1 MIINGPPL
9 IQLVHFLSICR
20 HLGYL
25 YPMSANLTPEE
36 RARILIDE
44 QLTQAGWVV
53 QDRKEID
60 LVNHVGVAVRETIL
74 KNVAGRADYLLYL
87 NRKIVGVIEAK
98 PSGVTLTEVQ
108 WQSHRYSKGLDS
120 EQSKVAVLHREEL
133 PFIYEASGTETHY
146 TNLYDPDPRARH
158 IFNFQKPDT
167 LARIIRDSENQEQA
181 TWRGR
186 VNNLPDTEGY
196 DLRPASRRAVIAIE
210 KSLRENQHSRSLVQ
224 MATGAGKT
232 RMAVTESYRLLKHG
246 GFNRV
251 LFLVDRNNLGDQT
264 LREFRDFT
272 TPDDGRKFTDLYNVD
287 KLTGSGMVGS
297 SAVVISTIQRVFSV
311 LKGQTVPDSDD
322 PNLDG
327 YIPDAPVEVQYSA
340 ELPPE
345 AFDLV
350 IVDECHRSIYGLW
363 RGVIEYFDAHVVG
376 LTATPTKQTLGF
388 FQQNLVS
395 EYTFPQSVADKV
407 NVDFEVYRIKTKI
420 SEEGGLIEA
429 KTVVPVMD
437 KRSREQRLL
446 QLDEDL
452 AYEASQL
459 DRYVV
464 SKSQIRT
471 ILETY
476 RDRLFT
482 EIFPGRRVVPKTLI
496 FAKDDNHA
504 EEIVT
509 QVMQVFGK
517 GNDFAAKIT
526 YNSKDPKKLLQDFR
540 NSPTLRIAVTVDMI
554 ATGTD
559 VRAIECVFFMRDVR
573 SGTYFE
579 QMKGR
584 GARSMDDA
592 SFTSLTPDATHK
604 ERFVI
609 VDAVGVT
616 EHDFVDAAPLERSK
630 SASLKELL
638 EKAATFM
645 ITADETASLAS
656 RLARLSRE
664 LTPDEN
670 EELTALAGT
679 PIQNITQQLVK
690 IADPDTLAGII
701 ENAPLDKDGKRDTKK
716 AIADFIEEII
726 TPIASNPQLRQRILE
741 IRASHDLIFD
751 EGNKDELLDARGVVD
766 TKKAKSLVES
776 WIKYI
781 EDNKNEITAIQMLYS
796 KPKSVTITYKEIK
809 ELAERIRRPNP
820 TWTVDVIWNAYLAL
834 EPTKV
839 RKSSVHTTTDLVSL
853 VRFTLG
859 QMNELIPY
867 AQLVEERYAG
877 WLLQQEN
884 MGVKFTD
891 NQKWWLD
898 RIKDA
903 ISQSA
908 HFDVK
913 DLELSPFTERGG
925 SSGVEEAL
933 GNSVTQIIES
943 MNMELAS

>member
-1 MIINGPPL
+1 
-9 IQLVHFLSICR
+9 
-20 HLGYL
+20 
-25 YPMSANLTPEE
+25 MSYNLTPEE
-36 RARILIDE
+36 RARVLIDE
-44 QLTQAGWVV
+44 QLTRAGWVV
-53 QDRKEID
+53 QGRSQIN
-60 LVNHVGVAVRETIL
+60 LVSHIGVAVREVIL
-74 KNVAGRADYLLYL
+74 ANVAGRADYLLYVD
-87 NRKIVGVIEAK
+87 RKIVGVIEAK

-108 WQSHRYSKGLDS
+108 WQSHKYAKGLTA
-120 EQSKVAVLHREEL
+120 EQKSIAVLQRDEI
-133 PFIYEASGTETHY
+133 PFIYEASGTETHF
-146 TNLYDPDPRARH
+146 TNLYEPEPRARKL
-158 IFNFQKPDT
+158 FNFQKPET
-167 LARIIRDSENQEQA
+167 LARIVRESENHKQA

-186 VNNLPDTEGY
+186 VHTIPDTEGY

-210 KSLRENQHSRSLVQ
+210 ESLKANQHSRSLVQ

-246 GFNRV
+246 GFTRV

-311 LKGQTVPDSDD
+311 LKGRPVTEEDD
-322 PNLDG
+322 PDIDG
-327 YIPDAPVEVQYSA
+327 FVPDAPVEVQYNS

-363 RGVIEYFDAHVVG
+363 RGVIEYFDAHIIG

-407 NVDFEVYRIKTKI
+407 NVDFEVYRIRTKI
-420 SEEGGLIEA
+420 SEKGATIEA
-429 KTVVPVMD
+429 GTVVPVLD
-437 KRSREQRLL
+437 KRTREQRLL
-446 QLDEDL
+446 ELDDDVPYTADE
-452 AYEASQL
+452 L
-459 DRYVV
+459 DRSVV

-471 ILETY
+471 VLETY

-559 VRAIECVFFMRDVR
+559 VKPIECVFFMRDVR

-616 EHDFVDAAPLERSK
+616 EHDFVDAVPLERTK
-630 SASLKELL
+630 GTTLKQLL
-638 EKAATFM
+638 EKVATFT
-645 ITADETASLAS
+645 ITVDEIASLAS

-664 LTPDEN
+664 ITPAEN
-670 EELTALAGT
+670 AELSELAGT
-679 PIQNITQQLVK
+679 PLQDITQHLVK
-690 IADPDTLAGII
+690 IADPDTLASII
-701 ENAPLDKDGKRDTKK
+701 ENAPLDKDGKKDTKR
-716 AIADFIEEII
+716 AMSDFIEQLI
-726 TPIASNPQLRQRILE
+726 TPIASNPQLRQRLIE

-766 TKKAKSLVES
+766 TSKAKSLVES

-796 KPKSVTITYKEIK
+796 KPKNVSITYKEIK
-809 ELAERIRRPNP
+809 ELAERIRRPHP
-820 TWTVDVIWNAYLAL
+820 TWTVDVLWNAYLAL

-839 RKSSVHTTTDLVSL
+839 RKSAVHTTTDLVSL

-877 WLLQQEN
+877 WLLQQGN

-933 GNSVTQIIES
+933 GNSVSQIIES
-943 MNMELAS
+943 MNLELAS

>member
-1 MIINGPPL
+1 MFASLNPEEQARVL
-9 IQLVHFLSICR
+9 IDAQLV
-20 HLGYL
+20 
-25 YPMSANLTPEE
+25 A
-36 RARILIDE
+36 
-44 QLTQAGWVV
+44 AGWVV
-53 QDRKEID
+53 QDREAID
-60 LVNHVGVAVRETIL
+60 LVNHVGVAVREVIME
-74 KNVAGRADYLLYL
+74 KWAGRADYVLYL
-87 NRKIVGVIEAK
+87 NRKMVGVIEAK
-98 PSGVTLTEVQ
+98 PQGTTLMAVQ
-108 WQSHRYSKGLDS
+108 WQSHRYSKGLTETQAKS
-120 EQSKVAVLHREEL
+120 AVLIDGEL
-133 PFIYEASGTETHY
+133 PFIYEASGSETNF
-146 TNLYDPDPRARH
+146 TNVYDPEPRARH
-158 IFNFQKPDT
+158 IFNFQKPET
-167 LARIIRDSENQEQA
+167 LARIIRESENQKQA

-186 VNNLPDTEGY
+186 VQSLPDTEGY

-210 KSLRENQHSRSLVQ
+210 KSLKDNQHSRSLVQ

-311 LKGQTVPDSDD
+311 LKGQTVTDNDD

-327 YIPDAPVEVQYSA
+327 YIPDAPVEVQYNPD
-340 ELPPE
+340 LPPE

-420 SEEGGLIEA
+420 SESGSTIEA
-429 KTVVPVMD
+429 GTVVPVLD
-437 KRSREQRLL
+437 KKTREQRLM
-446 QLDEDL
+446 QLDNEM
-452 AYEASQL
+452 AYSATDL
-459 DRYVV
+459 DRSVV

-471 ILETY
+471 VLETF

-526 YNSKDPKKLLQDFR
+526 YNAKDPKKLLQDFR

-559 VRAIECVFFMRDVR
+559 VKAIECVFFMRDVR

-592 SFTSLTPDATHK
+592 SFTSLTPDAKHK

-616 EHDFVDAAPLERSK
+616 EHDFVDAAPLERTK
-630 SASLKELL
+630 TVPLKTLL
-638 EKAATFM
+638 EKAATFT
-645 ITADETASLAS
+645 INADETASLAS

-664 LTPDEN
+664 LTPTEN
-670 EELTALAGT
+670 AELTALAGT
-679 PIQNITQQLVK
+679 PLQEITQQLVK
-690 IADPDTLAGII
+690 IADSDTLAGVF
-701 ENAPLDKDGKRDTKK
+701 ENAPLDADGKKDTKK
-716 AIADFIEEII
+716 AMADFIERII

-741 IRASHDLIFD
+741 IRLSHDLVFD
-751 EGNKDELLDARGVVD
+751 EGSKDELLDARGVVD
-766 TKKAKSLVES
+766 TSKAKSLVES

-781 EDNKNEITAIQMLYS
+781 EDNKDEITAIQMLYS
-796 KPKSVTITYKEIK
+796 KPKNVGITYTEIK
-809 ELAERIRRPNP
+809 ELAERIRRPHP
-820 TWTVDVIWNAYLAL
+820 TWTVDVLWNAYLAL

-839 RKSSVHTTTDLVSL
+839 RKSAVHTTTDLVSL

-859 QMNELIPY
+859 QMSELVPY

-884 MGVKFTD
+884 LGVKFTD

-898 RIKDA
+898 RIKDG

-913 DLELSPFTERGG
+913 DLEMSPFTERGG
-925 SSGVEEAL
+925 TAGVLAEL
-933 GNSVTQIIES
+933 GNSVSDLIES

>member
-1 MIINGPPL
+1 
-9 IQLVHFLSICR
+9 
-20 HLGYL
+20 
-25 YPMSANLTPEE
+25 MSSNLTPEE
-36 RARILIDE
+36 RARVLIDE
-44 QLTQAGWVV
+44 QLKQAGWVV
-53 QDRKEID
+53 QDREAID
-60 LVNHVGVAVRETIL
+60 LVNHVGVAVREVIME
-74 KNVAGRADYLLYL
+74 KWAGRADYVLYL
-87 NRKIVGVIEAK
+87 NRKMVGVVEAK
-98 PSGVTLTEVQ
+98 PQGTTLMAVQ
-108 WQSHRYSKGLDS
+108 WQSHRYSKGLT
-120 EQSKVAVLHREEL
+120 ETQSKSAVLVDGEL
-133 PFIYEASGTETHY
+133 PFIYEASGSETNF
-146 TNLYDPDPRARH
+146 TNVYDPEPRARR
-158 IFNFQKPDT
+158 IFNFQKPET
-167 LARIIRDSENQEQA
+167 LARIIRESENQKHA

-186 VNNLPDTEGY
+186 VQDLPDTDGY

-210 KSLRENQHSRSLVQ
+210 KSLKDNQHSRSLIQ

-246 GFNRV
+246 GFTRV

-311 LKGQTVPDSDD
+311 LKGQTVSDNDD

-327 YIPDAPVEVQYSA
+327 YIPDAPVEVQYNP

-420 SEEGGLIEA
+420 SESGSTIEA
-429 KTVVPVMD
+429 GTVVPVLD
-437 KRSREQRLL
+437 KKTREQRLM
-446 QLDEDL
+446 QLDDEMP
-452 AYEASQL
+452 YSASDL
-459 DRYVV
+459 DRSVL

-471 ILETY
+471 VLETF
-476 RDRLFT
+476 RDRLFK

-526 YNSKDPKKLLQDFR
+526 YNAKDPKKLLQDFR

-559 VRAIECVFFMRDVR
+559 VKAIECVFFMRDVR

-616 EHDFVDAAPLERSK
+616 EHDFVDAAPLERTK
-630 SASLKELL
+630 TVPLKTLL
-638 EKAATFM
+638 EKAATFT

-664 LTPDEN
+664 LTPAEN
-670 EELTALAGT
+670 AELTALAGT
-679 PIQNITQQLVK
+679 PLQEITQQLVK
-690 IADPDTLAGII
+690 IADPDTLTGVI
-701 ENAPLDKDGKRDTKK
+701 ENAPIDKDGKKDTKK
-716 AIADFIEEII
+716 AMSNFIEQII

-741 IRASHDLIFD
+741 IRLSHDLIFD
-751 EGNKDELLDARGVVD
+751 EGSKDELLDARGVID
-766 TKKAKSLVES
+766 TSKARNLVES
-776 WIKYI
+776 WIQYV

-796 KPKSVTITYKEIK
+796 KPKNVGITYKEIK
-809 ELAERIRRPNP
+809 ELAERIRRPHP
-820 TWTVDVIWNAYLAL
+820 TWTVDVLWNAYLAL

-839 RKSSVHTTTDLVSL
+839 RKSAVHTTTDLVSL

-859 QMNELIPY
+859 QMNELVPY
-867 AQLVEERYAG
+867 VQLVEERYAG

-884 MGVKFTD
+884 LGVKFTD
-891 NQKWWLD
+891 SQKWWLD

-913 DLELSPFTERGG
+913 DLEMSPFTERGG
-925 SSGVEEAL
+925 TDGVLAEL
-933 GNSVTQIIES
+933 GNSVTDLIES

>member
-1 MIINGPPL
+1 
-9 IQLVHFLSICR
+9 
-20 HLGYL
+20 
-25 YPMSANLTPEE
+25 MSVNLTPEE
-36 RARILIDE
+36 RARVLIDE
-44 QLTQAGWVV
+44 QLTRAGWVV
-53 QDRKEID
+53 QDRKDID
-60 LVNHVGVAVRETIL
+60 LVNHVGVAVRETLL

-87 NRKIVGVIEAK
+87 NRKIIGVIEAK

-108 WQSHRYSKGLDS
+108 WQSHRYSKGLDA
-120 EQSKVAVLHREEL
+120 EQKKIAVLNRDEL
-133 PFIYEASGTETHY
+133 PFIYEASGTETRF
-146 TNLYDPDPRARH
+146 TNLYDPDPRARQ
-158 IFNFQKPDT
+158 IFNFQKPET
-167 LARIIRDSENQEQA
+167 LARIIRESENNSQA

-186 VNNLPDTEGY
+186 VHTIPDTEGY

-210 KSLRENQHSRSLVQ
+210 ESLKANQHSRSLVQ

-246 GFNRV
+246 GFTRV

-311 LKGQTVPDSDD
+311 LKGRPVTEEDD
-322 PNLDG
+322 PDVDG
-327 YIPDAPVEVQYSA
+327 YVPDAPVEVQYNP

-363 RGVIEYFDAHVVG
+363 RGVIEYFDAHIIG

-407 NVDFEVYRIKTKI
+407 NVDFEVYRIRTKI
-420 SEEGGLIEA
+420 SEKGATIEA
-429 KTVVPVMD
+429 GTVVPVLD
-437 KRSREQRLL
+437 KRTREQRLL
-446 QLDEDL
+446 ELDDDIPYTANE
-452 AYEASQL
+452 L
-459 DRYVV
+459 DRSVV

-471 ILETY
+471 VLETY

-559 VRAIECVFFMRDVR
+559 VKPIECVFFMRDVR

-592 SFTSLTPDATHK
+592 SFTALTPDATHK

-616 EHDFVDAAPLERSK
+616 EHEFVDAAPLERTK
-630 SASLKELL
+630 TVPLKTLL
-638 EKAATFM
+638 EKAATFT

-664 LTPDEN
+664 LTPTEN
-670 EELTALAGT
+670 AELAALAGT
-679 PIQNITQQLVK
+679 PLQEITQQLVK

-701 ENAPLDKDGKRDTKK
+701 ENAPLDSAGKKDTKK
-716 AIADFIEEII
+716 AMSDFIEKII

-741 IRASHDLIFD
+741 IRQSHDLIFD

-766 TKKAKSLVES
+766 TSKAKSLVES

-796 KPKSVTITYKEIK
+796 KPKNVSITYKEIK
-809 ELAERIRRPNP
+809 ELAERIRRPHP
-820 TWTVDVIWNAYLAL
+820 TWTVDVLWNAYLAL

-839 RKSSVHTTTDLVSL
+839 RKSAVHTTTDLVSL

-859 QMNELIPY
+859 QMNELVPY

-884 MGVKFTD
+884 LGVKFSD
-891 NQKWWLD
+891 NQRWWLD

-908 HFDVK
+908 QFDIK
-913 DLELSPFTERGG
+913 NLDLSPFSERGG
-925 SSGVEEAL
+925 TDGALKDVGVSILELVSSL
-933 GNSVTQIIES
+933 NES
-943 MNMELAS
+943 LAS

>member
-1 MIINGPPL
+1 MFASLN
-9 IQLVHFLSICR
+9 
-20 HLGYL
+20 
-25 YPMSANLTPEE
+25 PEE
-36 RARILIDE
+36 QARVLIDE
-44 QLTQAGWVV
+44 QLVAAGWVV
-53 QDRKEID
+53 QDREAID
-60 LVNHVGVAVRETIL
+60 LVNHVGVAVREVIME
-74 KNVAGRADYLLYL
+74 KWAGRADYVLYL
-87 NRKIVGVIEAK
+87 NRKMVGVIEAK
-98 PSGVTLTEVQ
+98 PQGTTLMAVQ
-108 WQSHRYSKGLDS
+108 WQSHRYSKGLT
-120 EQSKVAVLHREEL
+120 ETQSKSAVLVDGEL
-133 PFIYEASGTETHY
+133 PFIYEASGSETNF
-146 TNLYDPDPRARH
+146 TNVYDPEPRARRV
-158 IFNFQKPDT
+158 FNFQKPET
-167 LARIIRDSENQEQA
+167 LARIIRESETKEKA

-186 VNNLPDTEGY
+186 VQSLPDTEGY

-210 KSLRENQHSRSLVQ
+210 KSLKDNQHSRSLVQ

-311 LKGQTVPDSDD
+311 LKGQTVTENDD

-327 YIPDAPVEVQYSA
+327 YVPDAPVEVQYNPD
-340 ELPPE
+340 LPPE

-420 SEEGGLIEA
+420 SESGSTIEA
-429 KTVVPVMD
+429 GTVVPVLD
-437 KRSREQRLL
+437 KKTREQRLL
-446 QLDEDL
+446 QLDNEMPYSATD
-452 AYEASQL
+452 L
-459 DRYVV
+459 DRSVV

-471 ILETY
+471 VLETY

-526 YNSKDPKKLLQDFR
+526 YNAKDPKKLLQDFR

-559 VRAIECVFFMRDVR
+559 VKAIECVFFMRDVR

-616 EHDFVDAAPLERSK
+616 EHDFVDAAPLERTK
-630 SASLKELL
+630 TVPLKTLL
-638 EKAATFM
+638 EKAATFT

-664 LTPDEN
+664 LTPTEN
-670 EELTALAGT
+670 AELAALAGT
-679 PIQNITQQLVK
+679 PLQDITQQLVK
-690 IADPDTLAGII
+690 IADPDTLAEVI
-701 ENAPLDKDGKRDTKK
+701 ENAPLDKEGKKDTKK
-716 AIADFIEEII
+716 AMSDFIEQII

-741 IRASHDLIFD
+741 IRLSHDLIFD
-751 EGNKDELLDARGVVD
+751 EGNKDQLLDARGVID
-766 TKKAKSLVES
+766 TSKAKSLVES

-796 KPKSVTITYKEIK
+796 KPKNVSITYKEIK
-809 ELAERIRRPNP
+809 ELAERIRRPHP
-820 TWTVDVIWNAYLAL
+820 TWTVDVLWNAYLAL

-839 RKSSVHTTTDLVSL
+839 RKSAVHTTTDLVSL

-859 QMNELIPY
+859 QMNELVPY

-884 MGVKFTD
+884 MGIKFTD

-908 HFDVK
+908 HFDVR

-925 SSGVEEAL
+925 TDGVLAEL
-933 GNSVTQIIES
+933 GSSVTNLIES

>member
-1 MIINGPPL
+1 M
-9 IQLVHFLSICR
+9 F
-20 HLGYL
+20 
-25 YPMSANLTPEE
+25 ANLNPEE
-36 RARILIDE
+36 QARVLIDS
-44 QLTQAGWVV
+44 QLTAAGWVV
-53 QDRKEID
+53 QDRSAID
-60 LVNHVGVAVRETIL
+60 LVNHIGVAVREVIL
-74 KNVAGRADYLLYL
+74 EKWAGRADYVLYL
-87 NRKIVGVIEAK
+87 NRKMVGVIEAK
-98 PSGVTLTEVQ
+98 PQGTTLMAVR
-108 WQSHRYSKGLDS
+108 WQSHRYATGLTGS
-120 EQSKVAVLHREEL
+120 QAKNAVLIDGEL
-133 PFIYEASGTETHY
+133 PFVYEASGSETNF
-146 TNLYDPDPRARH
+146 TNVYDPEPRARH
-158 IFNFQKPDT
+158 IFNFQKPET
-167 LARIIRDSENQEQA
+167 LARIIRESENQKQA

-186 VNNLPDTEGY
+186 VQSLPDTEGY

-210 KSLRENQHSRSLVQ
+210 KSLKDNQHSRSLVQ

-311 LKGQTVPDSDD
+311 LKGQTVTDSDD

-327 YIPDAPVEVQYSA
+327 YIPDAPVEVQYNPD
-340 ELPPE
+340 LPPE

-420 SEEGGLIEA
+420 SESGSTIEA
-429 KTVVPVMD
+429 GTVVPVLD
-437 KRSREQRLL
+437 KKTREQRLM
-446 QLDEDL
+446 QLDNEM
-452 AYEASQL
+452 AYSATDL
-459 DRYVV
+459 DRSVV

-471 ILETY
+471 VLETF

-526 YNSKDPKKLLQDFR
+526 YNAKDPKKLLQDFR

-559 VRAIECVFFMRDVR
+559 VKAIECVFFMRDVR

-616 EHDFVDAAPLERSK
+616 EHDFVDAAPLERTK
-630 SASLKELL
+630 TVPLKTLL
-638 EKAATFM
+638 EKAATFS

-664 LTPDEN
+664 LTPTEN
-670 EELTALAGT
+670 AELTALAGT
-679 PIQNITQQLVK
+679 PLQEITQELVK
-690 IADPDTLAGII
+690 IADPDTLTWVI
-701 ENAPLDKDGKRDTKK
+701 ENAPLGADGKKDTKK
-716 AIADFIEEII
+716 AMSDFIEQII

-741 IRASHDLIFD
+741 IRLSHDLVFD
-751 EGNKDELLDARGVVD
+751 EGSKDELLDARGVVD
-766 TKKAKSLVES
+766 TSKAKSLVES

-796 KPKSVTITYKEIK
+796 KPKNVGITYKEIK
-809 ELAERIRRPNP
+809 ELAERIRRPHP
-820 TWTVDVIWNAYLAL
+820 TWTVDVLWNAYLAL

-839 RKSSVHTTTDLVSL
+839 RKSAVHTTTDLVSL

-859 QMNELIPY
+859 QMSELVPY

-908 HFDVK
+908 YFDVK
-913 DLELSPFTERGG
+913 DLEMSPFTERGG
-925 SSGVEEAL
+925 TDGVLAEL
-933 GNSVTQIIES
+933 GNSVTDLIES

>member
-1 MIINGPPL
+1 MFASLN
-9 IQLVHFLSICR
+9 
-20 HLGYL
+20 
-25 YPMSANLTPEE
+25 PEE
-36 RARILIDE
+36 QARVLIDE
-44 QLTQAGWVV
+44 QLVAAGWVV
-53 QDRKEID
+53 QDREAID
-60 LVNHVGVAVRETIL
+60 LVNHIGVAVREVIMQ
-74 KNVAGRADYLLYL
+74 KWAGRADYVLYL
-87 NRKIVGVIEAK
+87 NRKMVGVIEAK
-98 PSGVTLTEVQ
+98 PQGTTLMAVQ
-108 WQSHRYSKGLDS
+108 WQSHRYSKGLTETQAKS
-120 EQSKVAVLHREEL
+120 AILVNGEL
-133 PFIYEASGTETHY
+133 PFIYEASGSETNF
-146 TNLYDPDPRARH
+146 TNVFDPEPRARH
-158 IFNFQKPDT
+158 IFNFQKPET
-167 LARIIRDSENQEQA
+167 LARIIRESETQEKA

-186 VNNLPDTEGY
+186 VQSLPDTEGY

-210 KSLRENQHSRSLVQ
+210 KSLKDNQHSRSLVQ

-246 GFNRV
+246 GFTRI

-311 LKGQTVPDSDD
+311 LKGQTVTENDD

-327 YIPDAPVEVQYSA
+327 YVPDAPVEVQYNPD
-340 ELPPE
+340 LPPE

-407 NVDFEVYRIKTKI
+407 NVDFEVYRINTKI
-420 SEEGGLIEA
+420 SESGSTIEA
-429 KTVVPVMD
+429 GTVVPVLD
-437 KRSREQRLL
+437 KKTREQRLM
-446 QLDEDL
+446 QLDNEMPYSAND
-452 AYEASQL
+452 L
-459 DRYVV
+459 DRSVV

-471 ILETY
+471 VLETY

-526 YNSKDPKKLLQDFR
+526 YNAKDPKKLLQDFR

-559 VRAIECVFFMRDVR
+559 VKAIECVFFMRDVR

-616 EHDFVDAAPLERSK
+616 EHDFVDAAPLERTK
-630 SASLKELL
+630 TVPLKTLL
-638 EKAATFM
+638 EKAATFT

-664 LTPDEN
+664 LTPTEN
-670 EELTALAGT
+670 AELTVLAGT
-679 PIQNITQQLVK
+679 PLQDITQQLVK
-690 IADPDTLAGII
+690 IADPDTLAGVI
-701 ENAPLDKDGKRDTKK
+701 ENAPLDKDGKKDTKK
-716 AIADFIEEII
+716 AMSDFIEQII

-741 IRASHDLIFD
+741 IRLSHDLIFD

-766 TKKAKSLVES
+766 TSKAKSLVES

-796 KPKSVTITYKEIK
+796 KPKNVSITYKEIK
-809 ELAERIRRPNP
+809 ELAERIRRPHP
-820 TWTVDVIWNAYLAL
+820 TWTVDVLWNAYLAL

-839 RKSSVHTTTDLVSL
+839 RKSAVHTTTDLVSL

-859 QMNELIPY
+859 QMNELVPY
-867 AQLVEERYAG
+867 AQLVEERYVG

-884 MGVKFTD
+884 LGVKFTD

-908 HFDVK
+908 HFDIK
-913 DLELSPFTERGG
+913 DLEMSPFTERGG
-925 SSGVEEAL
+925 TDGVLAEL
-933 GNSVTQIIES
+933 GISVTDLIES

>member
-1 MIINGPPL
+1 MFASLN
-9 IQLVHFLSICR
+9 
-20 HLGYL
+20 
-25 YPMSANLTPEE
+25 PEE
-36 RARILIDE
+36 QARVLIDE
-44 QLTQAGWVV
+44 QLTQSGWAV
-53 QDRKEID
+53 QDRKDID
-60 LVNHVGVAVRETIL
+60 LVNHVGVAVRETVL
-74 KNVAGRADYLLYL
+74 KNVAGRADYLLYI

-108 WQSHRYSKGLDS
+108 WQSHRYSKGLDAD
-120 EQSKVAVLHREEL
+120 QVRIAVLHREEL

-146 TNLYDPDPRARH
+146 TNLYDPEPRARH
-158 IFNFQKPDT
+158 IFNFQKPET
-167 LARIIRDSENQEQA
+167 LARFIRESEIQAQA
-181 TWRGR
+181 TWRGC
-186 VNNLPDTEGY
+186 VQNLPDTESY

-210 KSLRENQHSRSLVQ
+210 QSLKNNQHSRSLVQ

-272 TPDDGRKFTDLYNVD
+272 TPDDGRKFTELYNVD

-311 LKGQTVPDSDD
+311 LKGQSVNDNDD
-322 PNLDG
+322 PQLDG
-327 YIPDAPVEVQYSA
+327 YTPDAPVEVQYSA

-363 RGVIEYFDAHVVG
+363 RGVIEYFDAHVIG

-407 NVDFEVYRIKTKI
+407 NVDFEVFRIKTRM

-429 KTVVPVMD
+429 GTVVPVMD
-437 KRSREQRLL
+437 KRTREQRLL
-446 QLDEDL
+446 ALDDDVPYS
-452 AYEASQL
+452 ATDL

-471 ILETY
+471 ILEAFRNNLY
-476 RDRLFT
+476 S
-482 EIFPGRRVVPKTLI
+482 EIFPGRSTVPKTLI

-509 QVMQVFGK
+509 QVKEVFGK

-526 YNSKDPKKLLQDFR
+526 YQSKDPKKLLQDFR

-559 VRAIECVFFMRDVR
+559 VKAIECVFFMRDVR

-592 SFTSLTPDATHK
+592 SFRSITPDATHK

-616 EHDFVDAAPLERSK
+616 EHDFVDAAPLERNK
-630 SASLKELL
+630 SATLKQLL
-638 EKAATFM
+638 EKAATFT

-664 LTPDEN
+664 ITPEEN
-670 EELTALAGT
+670 AELSELAGT
-679 PIQNITQQLVK
+679 PLQNITQQLVK
-690 IADPDTLAGII
+690 IADPDTLAGVI
-701 ENAPLDKDGKRDTKK
+701 ENAILDKDGKKDTKK
-716 AIADFIEEII
+716 AMSDFIEQLI
-726 TPIASNPQLRQRILE
+726 TPIASNPQLRQRLVE

-751 EGNKDELLDARGVVD
+751 EGSKDEILDAWGVVD
-766 TKKAKSLVES
+766 TTKAKSLVES

-796 KPKSVTITYKEIK
+796 KPKNVGITYKEIK
-809 ELAERIRRPNP
+809 ELAERIRRPHP
-820 TWTVDVIWNAYLAL
+820 TWTVDVLWNAYLAL

-839 RKSSVHTTTDLVSL
+839 RKSAVHTTTDLVSL

-859 QMNELIPY
+859 QMNELVPY

-884 MGVKFTD
+884 LGVKFTD

-913 DLELSPFTERGG
+913 DLEMSPFTERGG

-933 GNSVTQIIES
+933 GNAVTQIIES

>member
-1 MIINGPPL
+1 MFASLNPEEQARVL
-9 IQLVHFLSICR
+9 IDAQLV
-20 HLGYL
+20 
-25 YPMSANLTPEE
+25 A
-36 RARILIDE
+36 
-44 QLTQAGWVV
+44 AGWVV
-53 QDRKEID
+53 QDREAID
-60 LVNHVGVAVRETIL
+60 LVNHVGVAVREVIME
-74 KNVAGRADYLLYL
+74 KWAGRADYVLYL
-87 NRKIVGVIEAK
+87 NRKMVGVIEAK
-98 PSGVTLTEVQ
+98 PQGTTLMAVQ
-108 WQSHRYSKGLDS
+108 WQSHRYSKGLTETQAKS
-120 EQSKVAVLHREEL
+120 AVLIDGEL
-133 PFIYEASGTETHY
+133 PFIYEASGSETNF
-146 TNLYDPDPRARH
+146 TNVYDPEPRARH
-158 IFNFQKPDT
+158 IFNFQKPET
-167 LARIIRDSENQEQA
+167 LARIIRESENQNQA

-186 VNNLPDTEGY
+186 VQSLPDTEGY

-210 KSLRENQHSRSLVQ
+210 KSLKDNQHSRSLVQ

-311 LKGQTVPDSDD
+311 LKGQTVADNDD

-327 YIPDAPVEVQYSA
+327 YIPDAPVEVQYNPD
-340 ELPPE
+340 LPPE

-420 SEEGGLIEA
+420 SESGSTIEA
-429 KTVVPVMD
+429 GTVVPVLD
-437 KRSREQRLL
+437 KKTREQRLM
-446 QLDEDL
+446 QLDNEM
-452 AYEASQL
+452 AYSATDL
-459 DRYVV
+459 DRSVV

-471 ILETY
+471 VLETF

-526 YNSKDPKKLLQDFR
+526 YNAKDPKKLLQDFR

-559 VRAIECVFFMRDVR
+559 VKAIECVFFMRDVR

-616 EHDFVDAAPLERSK
+616 EHDFVDAAPLERTK
-630 SASLKELL
+630 TVPLKTLL
-638 EKAATFM
+638 EKAATFT

-664 LTPDEN
+664 LTPTEN
-670 EELTALAGT
+670 AELTALAGA
-679 PIQNITQQLVK
+679 PLQEITQQLVK
-690 IADPDTLAGII
+690 IADPDTLAGVI
-701 ENAPLDKDGKRDTKK
+701 ENAPLDAEGKKDTKK
-716 AIADFIEEII
+716 AMSDFIEQII

-741 IRASHDLIFD
+741 IRLSHDLVFD
-751 EGNKDELLDARGVVD
+751 EGSKDELLDARGVVD
-766 TKKAKSLVES
+766 TSKAKSLVES

-796 KPKSVTITYKEIK
+796 KPKNVGITYKEIK
-809 ELAERIRRPNP
+809 ELAERIRRPHP
-820 TWTVDVIWNAYLAL
+820 TWTVDVLWNAYLAL

-839 RKSSVHTTTDLVSL
+839 RKSAVHTTTDLVSL

-859 QMNELIPY
+859 QMNELVPY

-884 MGVKFTD
+884 LGVKFTD

-913 DLELSPFTERGG
+913 DLEMSPFTERGG
-925 SSGVEEAL
+925 TDGVLAEL
-933 GNSVTQIIES
+933 GNSVTDLIES

>member
-1 MIINGPPL
+1 MFASLN
-9 IQLVHFLSICR
+9 
-20 HLGYL
+20 
-25 YPMSANLTPEE
+25 PEE
-36 RARILIDE
+36 QARVLIDE
-44 QLTQAGWVV
+44 QLVAAGWVV
-53 QDRKEID
+53 QDREAID
-60 LVNHVGVAVRETIL
+60 LVNHVGVAVREVIME
-74 KNVAGRADYLLYL
+74 KWAGRADYVLYL
-87 NRKIVGVIEAK
+87 NRKMVGVIEAK
-98 PSGVTLTEVQ
+98 PQGTTLMAVQ
-108 WQSHRYSKGLDS
+108 WQSHRYSKGLT
-120 EQSKVAVLHREEL
+120 ETQSKSAVLVDGEL
-133 PFIYEASGTETHY
+133 PFIYEASGSETNF
-146 TNLYDPDPRARH
+146 TNVYDPEPRARH
-158 IFNFQKPDT
+158 IFNFQKPET
-167 LARIIRDSENQEQA
+167 LARIIRESETQESA

-186 VNNLPDTEGY
+186 VQSLPDTEGY

-210 KSLRENQHSRSLVQ
+210 KSLKDNQHSRSLVQ

-246 GFNRV
+246 GFTRV

-311 LKGQTVPDSDD
+311 LKGQTVTENDD

-327 YIPDAPVEVQYSA
+327 YVPDAPVEVQYNPD
-340 ELPPE
+340 LPPE

-407 NVDFEVYRIKTKI
+407 NVDFEVYRIKTKM
-420 SEEGGLIEA
+420 SEEGGTIEA
-429 KTVVPVMD
+429 GTVVPVLD
-437 KRSREQRLL
+437 KRTRDQRLEI
-446 QLDEDL
+446 LDEEIS
-452 AYEASQL
+452 YNASEL
-459 DRYVV
+459 DRSVV

-471 ILETY
+471 VLETY

-482 EIFPGRRVVPKTLI
+482 EIFPGRKVVPKTLI
-496 FAKDDNHA
+496 FGKDDNHA

-526 YNSKDPKKLLQDFR
+526 YNAKDPKKLLQDFR

-559 VRAIECVFFMRDVR
+559 VKAIECVFFMRDVR

-616 EHDFVDAAPLERSK
+616 EHDFVDAAPLERTK
-630 SASLKELL
+630 TVNLKTLL
-638 EKAATFM
+638 EKAATFT

-664 LTPDEN
+664 LTPSEN
-670 EELTALAGT
+670 AELTALAGT
-679 PIQNITQQLVK
+679 PLQEITQQLVK
-690 IADPDTLAGII
+690 IADPDTLAGVI
-701 ENAPLDKDGKRDTKK
+701 ENAPLDKDGKKDTKK
-716 AIADFIEEII
+716 AMSDFIAQII

-741 IRASHDLIFD
+741 IRLSHDLIFD

-766 TKKAKSLVES
+766 ISKAKSLVES
-776 WIKYI
+776 WIEYI

-796 KPKSVTITYKEIK
+796 KPKNVSITYKEIK
-809 ELAERIRRPNP
+809 ELAERIRRPHP
-820 TWTVDVIWNAYLAL
+820 TWTVDVLWNAYLAL

-839 RKSSVHTTTDLVSL
+839 RKSAVHTTTDLVSL

-859 QMNELIPY
+859 QMNELVPY

-884 MGVKFTD
+884 LGVKFTD
-891 NQKWWLD
+891 SQKWWLD

-913 DLELSPFTERGG
+913 DLEMSPFTERGG
-925 SSGVEEAL
+925 TDGVLAEL
-933 GNSVTQIIES
+933 GNSVTELIES

>member
-1 MIINGPPL
+1 MTA
-9 IQLVHFLSICR
+9 FL
-20 HLGYL
+20 
-25 YPMSANLTPEE
+25 NPEE
-36 RARILIDE
+36 RARVLIDE

-53 QDRKEID
+53 QDRKNID
-60 LVNHVGVAVRETIL
+60 LVNNVGVAVRETLL
-74 KNVAGRADYLLYL
+74 KSVAGRADYLLYL

-108 WQSHRYSKGLDS
+108 WQSHRYSKGLDT
-120 EQSKVAVLHREEL
+120 EQKKIAVLNRDEL
-133 PFIYEASGTETHY
+133 PFIFEASGTETRF
-146 TNLYDPDPRARH
+146 TNLYDPDPRARA
-158 IFNFQKPDT
+158 IFNFQKPET
-167 LARIIRDSENQEQA
+167 LARIIRESGNHKEA

-186 VNNLPDTEGY
+186 VNNLPDTQGY

-210 KSLRENQHSRSLVQ
+210 ESLKANQHSRSLVQ

-246 GFNRV
+246 GFTRV

-311 LKGQTVPDSDD
+311 LKGRPVTEEDD
-322 PNLDG
+322 PDVDG
-327 YIPDAPVEVQYSA
+327 YVPDAPIEVQYNP

-363 RGVIEYFDAHVVG
+363 RGVIEYFDAHIIG

-395 EYTFPQSVADKV
+395 EYTFPQSVADQV
-407 NVDFEVYRIKTKI
+407 NVDFEVYRIRTKI
-420 SEEGGLIEA
+420 SEKGATIEA
-429 KTVVPVMD
+429 GTVVPVLD
-437 KRSREQRLL
+437 KRTREQRLL
-446 QLDEDL
+446 ELDDDIPYTANE
-452 AYEASQL
+452 L
-459 DRYVV
+459 DRTVV

-471 ILETY
+471 VLETY

-559 VRAIECVFFMRDVR
+559 VKPIECVFFMRDVR

-592 SFTSLTPDATHK
+592 SFTALTPDATHK

-616 EHDFVDAAPLERSK
+616 EHEFVDAAPLERTK
-630 SASLKELL
+630 TVPLKTLL
-638 EKAATFM
+638 EKAATFT

-664 LTPDEN
+664 LTPTEN
-670 EELTALAGT
+670 AELAALAGT
-679 PIQNITQQLVK
+679 PLQEITQQLVR

-701 ENAPLDKDGKRDTKK
+701 ENAPLDNAGKKDTKK
-716 AIADFIEEII
+716 AMSDFIEKII

-741 IRASHDLIFD
+741 IRQSHDLIFD
-751 EGNKDELLDARGVVD
+751 EGNRDELLDARGVVD
-766 TKKAKSLVES
+766 TSKAKNLVES
-776 WIKYI
+776 WTKYI
-781 EDNKNEITAIQMLYS
+781 VDNKNEITAIQMLYS
-796 KPKSVTITYKEIK
+796 KPKNVSITYKEIK
-809 ELAERIRRPNP
+809 ELAERIRRPHP
-820 TWTVDVIWNAYLAL
+820 TWTVDVLWNAYLAL

-839 RKSSVHTTTDLVSL
+839 RKSAVHTTTDLVSL

-859 QMNELIPY
+859 QMNELVPY

-884 MGVKFTD
+884 LGVKFTD

-908 HFDVK
+908 QFDVK
-913 DLELSPFTERGG
+913 DLEMSPFTERGG
-925 SSGVEEAL
+925 TDGVLAEL
-933 GNSVTQIIES
+933 GTSVTSLIDS

>member
-1 MIINGPPL
+1 MSTSLNPEEQARVL
-9 IQLVHFLSICR
+9 IDAQLV
-20 HLGYL
+20 
-25 YPMSANLTPEE
+25 A
-36 RARILIDE
+36 
-44 QLTQAGWVV
+44 AGWVV
-53 QDRKEID
+53 QDREAID
-60 LVNHVGVAVRETIL
+60 LVNHVGVAVREVIME
-74 KNVAGRADYLLYL
+74 KWAGRVDYVLYI
-87 NRKIVGVIEAK
+87 NRKMVGVIEAK
-98 PSGVTLTEVQ
+98 PQGTTLMAVQ
-108 WQSHRYSKGLDS
+108 WQSHRYSKGLT
-120 EQSKVAVLHREEL
+120 ETQSKSAVLVDGEL
-133 PFIYEASGTETHY
+133 PFIYEASGSETNF
-146 TNLYDPDPRARH
+146 TNVYDPEPRARR
-158 IFNFQKPDT
+158 IFNFQKPET
-167 LARIIRDSENQEQA
+167 LARIIRESENQKHA

-186 VNNLPDTEGY
+186 VQDLPDTEGY

-210 KSLRENQHSRSLVQ
+210 KSLKDNQHSRSLVQ

-246 GFNRV
+246 GFTRV

-311 LKGQTVPDSDD
+311 LKGQTVTDSDD

-327 YIPDAPVEVQYSA
+327 YIPDAPVEVQYNP

-420 SEEGGLIEA
+420 SESGSTIEA
-429 KTVVPVMD
+429 GTVVPVLD
-437 KRSREQRLL
+437 KKTREQRLM
-446 QLDEDL
+446 QLDEEMP
-452 AYEASQL
+452 YSASDL
-459 DRYVV
+459 DRSVL

-471 ILETY
+471 VLETF

-526 YNSKDPKKLLQDFR
+526 YNAKDPKKLLQDFR

-559 VRAIECVFFMRDVR
+559 VKAIECVFFMRDVR

-616 EHDFVDAAPLERSK
+616 EHDFVDAAPLERTK
-630 SASLKELL
+630 TVPLKTLL
-638 EKAATFM
+638 EKAATFT

-664 LTPDEN
+664 LTPAEN
-670 EELTALAGT
+670 AELTALAGT
-679 PIQNITQQLVK
+679 PLQEITQQLVK
-690 IADPDTLAGII
+690 IADPDILAGVI
-701 ENAPLDKDGKRDTKK
+701 ENAPLDAEGKKDTQK
-716 AIADFIEEII
+716 AMSDFIEQII
-726 TPIASNPQLRQRILE
+726 TPIGSNPQLRQRILE
-741 IRASHDLIFD
+741 IRQSHDLIFD
-751 EGNKDELLDARGVVD
+751 EGSRDELLDARGVVD
-766 TKKAKSLVES
+766 TSKARNLVES
-776 WIKYI
+776 WIQYV

-796 KPKSVTITYKEIK
+796 KPKNVGITYKEIK
-809 ELAERIRRPNP
+809 ELAERIRRPHP
-820 TWTVDVIWNAYLAL
+820 TWTVDVLWNAYLAL

-839 RKSSVHTTTDLVSL
+839 RKSAVHTTTDLVSL

-859 QMNELIPY
+859 QMDELVPY

-884 MGVKFTD
+884 LGAKFTD

-933 GNSVTQIIES
+933 GNTVTQIIES
-943 MNMELAS
+943 LNMELAS

>member
-1 MIINGPPL
+1 MFASLN
-9 IQLVHFLSICR
+9 
-20 HLGYL
+20 
-25 YPMSANLTPEE
+25 PEE
-36 RARILIDE
+36 QARVLIDE
-44 QLTQAGWVV
+44 QLVAAGWVV
-53 QDRKEID
+53 QDREAID
-60 LVNHVGVAVRETIL
+60 LVNHVGVAVREVIMQ
-74 KNVAGRADYLLYL
+74 KWAGRADYVLYL
-87 NRKIVGVIEAK
+87 NRKMVGVIEAK
-98 PSGVTLTEVQ
+98 PQGTTLMAVQ
-108 WQSHRYSKGLDS
+108 WQSHRYSKGLT
-120 EQSKVAVLHREEL
+120 ETQSKSAVLVDGEL
-133 PFIYEASGTETHY
+133 PFIYEASGSETNF
-146 TNLYDPDPRARH
+146 TNVYDPEPRARH
-158 IFNFQKPDT
+158 IFNFQKPET
-167 LARIIRDSENQEQA
+167 LSRIIRESETQERA

-186 VNNLPDTEGY
+186 VQSLPDTEGY

-210 KSLRENQHSRSLVQ
+210 KSLKDNQHSRSLVQ

-246 GFNRV
+246 GFTRV

-311 LKGQTVPDSDD
+311 LKGQTVTENDD

-327 YIPDAPVEVQYSA
+327 YVPDAPVEVQYNPD
-340 ELPPE
+340 LPPE

-395 EYTFPQSVADKV
+395 EYTFTQSVADKV

-420 SEEGGLIEA
+420 SESGSTIEA
-429 KTVVPVMD
+429 GTVVPVLD
-437 KRSREQRLL
+437 KKTREQRLL
-446 QLDEDL
+446 QLDNEMPYSATD
-452 AYEASQL
+452 L
-459 DRYVV
+459 DRSVV

-471 ILETY
+471 VLETY

-526 YNSKDPKKLLQDFR
+526 YNAKDPKKLLQDFR

-559 VRAIECVFFMRDVR
+559 VKAIECVFFMRDVR

-616 EHDFVDAAPLERSK
+616 EHDFVDAAPLERTK
-630 SASLKELL
+630 TVPLKTLL
-638 EKAATFM
+638 EKAATFT

-664 LTPDEN
+664 LTPSEN
-670 EELTALAGT
+670 AELTALAGT
-679 PIQNITQQLVK
+679 ALQDITQQLVK
-690 IADPDTLAGII
+690 IADPDTLAGVI
-701 ENAPLDKDGKRDTKK
+701 ENAPLDKDGKKDTKK
-716 AIADFIEEII
+716 AMSDFIEQII

-741 IRASHDLIFD
+741 IRLSHDLIFD

-766 TKKAKSLVES
+766 TSKAKSLVES

-796 KPKSVTITYKEIK
+796 KPKNVSITYKEIK
-809 ELAERIRRPNP
+809 ELAERIRRPHP
-820 TWTVDVIWNAYLAL
+820 TWTVDVLWNAYLAL

-839 RKSSVHTTTDLVSL
+839 RKSAVHTTTDLVSL

-859 QMNELIPY
+859 QMNELVPY

-884 MGVKFTD
+884 MGIKFTD

-908 HFDVK
+908 HFDVR

-925 SSGVEEAL
+925 TDGVLAEL
-933 GNSVTQIIES
+933 GSSVTNLIES

>member
-1 MIINGPPL
+1 
-9 IQLVHFLSICR
+9 
-20 HLGYL
+20 
-25 YPMSANLTPEE
+25 MSANLTPEE
-36 RARILIDE
+36 RARVLIDG

-108 WQSHRYSKGLDS
+108 WQSHRYSKGLDT
-120 EQSKVAVLHREEL
+120 EQSKVAVLHRDEL

-146 TNLYDPDPRARH
+146 TNLYDPEPRARH
-158 IFNFQKPDT
+158 IFHFQKPDT

-181 TWRGR
+181 TWRAC
-186 VNNLPDTEGY
+186 VKNLPDTESY
-196 DLRPASRRAVIAIE
+196 DLRPASRRAVIALE
-210 KSLRENQHSRSLVQ
+210 QSLKNNQHSRSLVQ

-272 TPDDGRKFTDLYNVD
+272 TPDDGRKFTELYNVD
-287 KLTGSGMVGS
+287 KLTSSGMVGS
-297 SAVVISTIQRVFSV
+297 SSVVISTIQRVFSV

-327 YIPDAPVEVQYSA
+327 YTPDAPVEVQYCA

-407 NVDFEVYRIKTKI
+407 NVDFEVYRIKTRM
-420 SEEGGLIEA
+420 SEEGGLIDA
-429 KTVVPVMD
+429 GTVVPVMD
-437 KRSREQRLL
+437 KRTREQRLL
-446 QLDEDL
+446 ALDDDMPYS
-452 AYEASQL
+452 ATDL

-471 ILETY
+471 ILEAFRNNLY
-476 RDRLFT
+476 S
-482 EIFPGRRVVPKTLI
+482 EIFPGRSAVPKTLI

-509 QVMQVFGK
+509 QVKEVFGK

-526 YNSKDPKKLLQDFR
+526 YQSKDPKKLLQDFR

-559 VRAIECVFFMRDVR
+559 VKAIECVFFMRDVR

-592 SFTSLTPDATHK
+592 SFTSITPDATHK

-616 EHDFVDAAPLERSK
+616 EHDFVDAAPLERIK
-630 SASLKELL
+630 GISLEKLL
-638 EKAATFM
+638 EKAATFT

-670 EELTALAGT
+670 AELTALAGT
-679 PIQNITQQLVK
+679 PLQEITQQLVK
-690 IADPDTLAGII
+690 IADPDTLASIM
-701 ENAPLDKDGKRDTKK
+701 ENAPVDKEGKKDVKK
-716 AIADFIEEII
+716 AMADFIEQII
-726 TPIASNPQLRQRILE
+726 TPIASNPQLRQRLIE

-751 EGNKDELLDARGVVD
+751 EGSKDEILDAWGVVD
-766 TKKAKSLVES
+766 TTKAKSLVES

-796 KPKSVTITYKEIK
+796 KPKNVSITYKEIK
-809 ELAERIRRPNP
+809 ELAERIRRPHP
-820 TWTVDVIWNAYLAL
+820 TWTVDVLWNAYLAL

-884 MGVKFTD
+884 LGVKFTD

-933 GNSVTQIIES
+933 GNSITEIIES

>member
-1 MIINGPPL
+1 MT
-9 IQLVHFLSICR
+9 
-20 HLGYL
+20 Y
-25 YPMSANLTPEE
+25 NLTPEE
-36 RARILIDE
+36 RARVLIDE
-44 QLTQAGWVV
+44 QLTRAGWVV
-53 QDRKEID
+53 QDRSQID
-60 LVNHVGVAVRETIL
+60 LVSHIGVAVREVIL
-74 KNVAGRADYLLYL
+74 ANVAGRADYLLYVD
-87 NRKIVGVIEAK
+87 RKIIGVIEAK

-108 WQSHRYSKGLDS
+108 WQSHKYAKGLTA
-120 EQSKVAVLHREEL
+120 EQKSIAVLQRDEI
-133 PFIYEASGTETHY
+133 PFIYEASGTETHF
-146 TNLYDPDPRARH
+146 TNLYEPEPRARKL
-158 IFNFQKPDT
+158 FNFQKPET
-167 LARIIRDSENQEQA
+167 LARIVRESENNKQA

-186 VNNLPDTEGY
+186 VHTIPDTEGY

-210 KSLRENQHSRSLVQ
+210 ESLKANQHSRSLVQ

-246 GFNRV
+246 GFTRV

-311 LKGQTVPDSDD
+311 LKGRPVTEEDD
-322 PNLDG
+322 PDVDG
-327 YIPDAPVEVQYSA
+327 FVPDAPVEVQYNA

-363 RGVIEYFDAHVVG
+363 RGVIEYFDAHIIG

-407 NVDFEVYRIKTKI
+407 NVDFEVYRIRTKI
-420 SEEGGLIEA
+420 SEKGATIEA
-429 KTVVPVMD
+429 GTVVPVLD
-437 KRSREQRLL
+437 KRTREQRLL
-446 QLDEDL
+446 ELDDDVPYTADE
-452 AYEASQL
+452 L
-459 DRYVV
+459 DRSVV

-471 ILETY
+471 VLETY

-559 VRAIECVFFMRDVR
+559 VKPIECVFFMRDVR

-604 ERFVI
+604 EHFVI

-616 EHDFVDAAPLERSK
+616 EHDFVDAAPLERTK
-630 SASLKELL
+630 TVPLKTLL
-638 EKAATFM
+638 EKAATFT

-664 LTPDEN
+664 LTPTEN
-670 EELTALAGT
+670 AELTALAGT
-679 PIQNITQQLVK
+679 PLQDITQQLVK
-690 IADPDTLAGII
+690 IADPDTLARVI
-701 ENAPLDKDGKRDTKK
+701 ENAPLDKDGKKDTKK
-716 AIADFIEEII
+716 AMSDFIEQII

-741 IRASHDLIFD
+741 IRLSHDLIFD

-766 TKKAKSLVES
+766 TSKAKSLVES

-781 EDNKNEITAIQMLYS
+781 EDNKNEITDIQMLYS
-796 KPKSVTITYKEIK
+796 KPKNVRITYKEIK
-809 ELAERIRRPNP
+809 ELAERIRRPHP
-820 TWTVDVIWNAYLAL
+820 TWTVDVLWNAYLAL

-839 RKSSVHTTTDLVSL
+839 RKSAVHTTTDLVSL

-859 QMNELIPY
+859 QMNELVPY

-913 DLELSPFTERGG
+913 DLEMSPFTERGG
-925 SSGVEEAL
+925 TDGVLAEL
-933 GNSVTQIIES
+933 GNSVTDLIES

>member
-1 MIINGPPL
+1 MP
-9 IQLVHFLSICR
+9 
-20 HLGYL
+20 
-25 YPMSANLTPEE
+25 ANLNPEE
-36 RARILIDE
+36 RARVLIDE
-44 QLTQAGWVV
+44 QLVQAGWVV
-53 QDRKEID
+53 QDRKEIN
-60 LVNHVGVAVRETIL
+60 LVNHVGVAVREAIL
-74 KNVAGRADYLLYL
+74 QKVSGRADYLLYL
-87 NRKIVGVIEAK
+87 NKKIVGVIEAK
-98 PSGVTLTEVQ
+98 PMGVTLTEVQ
-108 WQSHRYSKGLDS
+108 WQSHRYSKGLD
-120 EQSKVAVLHREEL
+120 EDQRAIAVLHRDEL
-133 PFIYEASGTETHY
+133 PFIYEASGTETHF
-146 TNLYDPDPRARH
+146 TNLYDPTPRARH
-158 IFNFQKPDT
+158 IFNIQRPET
-167 LARIIRDSENQEQA
+167 LARIIRDSENQKCA
-181 TWRGR
+181 TWRGA
-186 VNNLPDTEGY
+186 VQAMPTLETY

-210 KSLRENQHSRSLVQ
+210 ESLKANQHSRSLVQ

-232 RMAVTESYRLLKHG
+232 RMAVTESYRLLKNG

-272 TPDDGRKFTDLYNVD
+272 TPDDGRKFTELYNVD
-287 KLTGSGMVGS
+287 KLTSAGMVGS
-297 SAVVISTIQRVFSV
+297 SSVVISTIQRVFSV
-311 LKGQTVPDSDD
+311 LKGQAITDSDD
-322 PNLDG
+322 PQLDG
-327 YIPDAPVEVQYSA
+327 YLPDAPVEVQYNA
-340 ELPPE
+340 DLPPE

-363 RGVIEYFDAHVVG
+363 RGVIEYFDAHIVG
-376 LTATPTKQTLGF
+376 LTATPTKQTIGF

-395 EYTFPQSVADKV
+395 EYTFPQSVADRV
-407 NVDFEVYRIKTKI
+407 NVDFEVYRIRTKI
-420 SEEGGLIEA
+420 SEEGGLLDA
-429 KTVVPVMD
+429 GTVVPVLD
-437 KRSREQRLL
+437 KRTREQRLL
-446 QLDEDL
+446 ELDEDMPYS
-452 AYEASQL
+452 ATDL
-459 DRYVV
+459 DRHVV

-476 RDRLFT
+476 RDRLFV
-482 EIFPGRRVVPKTLI
+482 EIFPGRKVVPKTLI

-509 QVMQVFGK
+509 QVKEVFGK

-559 VRAIECVFFMRDVR
+559 VKAIECVFFMRDVR

-592 SFTSLTPDATHK
+592 SFTSITPDATHK

-616 EHDFVDAAPLERSK
+616 EHPFVDAAPLERTK
-630 SASLKELL
+630 SVSLQQLL
-638 EKAATFM
+638 ERAATFT

-664 LTPDEN
+664 LTPSEN
-670 EELTALAGT
+670 AELTAIAGV
-679 PIQNITQQLVK
+679 PLQEITQQLVK
-690 IADPDTLAGII
+690 IADPDTLAEVI
-701 ENAPLDKDGKRDTKK
+701 ENAPLDKDGKIDTKR
-716 AIADFIEEII
+716 AMAEFIEKLI
-726 TPIASNPQLRQRILE
+726 TPIAANPQLRQRILE
-741 IRASHDLIFD
+741 IRLSHDLIFD

-766 TKKAKSLVES
+766 TSKAKSLVES
-776 WIKYI
+776 WIQYI

-796 KPKSVTITYKEIK
+796 KPKNVGITYKEIK
-809 ELAERIRRPNP
+809 ELAERIRRPHP
-820 TWTVDVIWNAYLAL
+820 TWTVDVLWNAYLAL

-839 RKSSVHTTTDLVSL
+839 RKSAVHTTTDLVSL

-859 QMNELIPY
+859 QMNELVPY

-884 MGVKFTD
+884 LGVKFTD

-898 RIKDA
+898 RIKDS

-908 HFDVK
+908 HFDIK
-913 DLELSPFTERGG
+913 DLEMSPFTERGG
-925 SSGVEEAL
+925 TDGVLAEL
-933 GNSVTQIIES
+933 GDSVTDLIES

>member
-1 MIINGPPL
+1 
-9 IQLVHFLSICR
+9 
-20 HLGYL
+20 
-25 YPMSANLTPEE
+25 MSANLTPEE
-36 RARILIDE
+36 RARVLIDE

-146 TNLYDPDPRARH
+146 TNLYDPEPRARH
-158 IFNFQKPDT
+158 IFNFQKPET
-167 LARIIRDSENQEQA
+167 LARFIRESEIQAHA
-181 TWRGR
+181 TWRGC
-186 VNNLPDTEGY
+186 VQNLPDTKSY

-210 KSLRENQHSRSLVQ
+210 QSLKNNQHSRSLVQ

-272 TPDDGRKFTDLYNVD
+272 TPDDGRKFTELYNVD

-311 LKGQTVPDSDD
+311 LKGQSVNDSDD
-322 PNLDG
+322 PQLDG
-327 YIPDAPVEVQYSA
+327 YTPDAPVEVQYSA

-363 RGVIEYFDAHVVG
+363 RGVIEYFDAHVIG

-407 NVDFEVYRIKTKI
+407 NVDFEVYRIKTRM

-429 KTVVPVMD
+429 GTVVPVMD
-437 KRSREQRLL
+437 KRTREQRLL
-446 QLDEDL
+446 ALDDDVPY
-452 AYEASQL
+452 AATDL

-464 SKSQIRT
+464 SKSQICT
-471 ILETY
+471 ILEAFRNNLY
-476 RDRLFT
+476 T
-482 EIFPGRRVVPKTLI
+482 EIFPGRSTVPKTLI

-509 QVMQVFGK
+509 QVKEVFGK

-526 YNSKDPKKLLQDFR
+526 YQSKDPKKLLQDFR

-559 VRAIECVFFMRDVR
+559 VKAIECVFFMRDVR

-592 SFTSLTPDATHK
+592 SFRSITPDATHK

-616 EHDFVDAAPLERSK
+616 EHDFVDAAPLERNK
-630 SASLKELL
+630 SATLKQLL
-638 EKAATFM
+638 ERAATFT

-664 LTPDEN
+664 ITPEEN
-670 EELTALAGT
+670 AELSELAGT
-679 PIQNITQQLVK
+679 ALQNITQQLVK
-690 IADPDTLAGII
+690 IADPDTLAGVI
-701 ENAPLDKDGKRDTKK
+701 ENAPLDKDGKKDTKK
-716 AIADFIEEII
+716 AMSDFIEQLI
-726 TPIASNPQLRQRILE
+726 TPIESNPQLRQRLIE

-751 EGNKDELLDARGVVD
+751 EGSKDVLLDAKGVVD
-766 TKKAKSLVES
+766 TSKAKSLVES

-781 EDNKNEITAIQMLYS
+781 EDNKNEISAIQMLYS
-796 KPKSVTITYKEIK
+796 KPKNVSITYKEIK
-809 ELAERIRRPNP
+809 ELAERIRRPHP
-820 TWTVDVIWNAYLAL
+820 TWTVDVLWNAYLAL

-839 RKSSVHTTTDLVSL
+839 RKSAVHTTTDLVSL

-859 QMNELIPY
+859 QMNELVPY

-884 MGVKFTD
+884 LGIKFTD

-908 HFDVK
+908 HFDAK
-913 DLELSPFTERGG
+913 DLEMSPFTERGG
-925 SSGVEEAL
+925 TDGVLAEL
-933 GNSVTQIIES
+933 GNSVTDLIES

>member
-1 MIINGPPL
+1 M
-9 IQLVHFLSICR
+9 H
-20 HLGYL
+20 
-25 YPMSANLTPEE
+25 ANLNPEE
-36 RARILIDE
+36 RARVLIDE
-44 QLTQAGWVV
+44 QLTQAGWAV

-60 LVNHVGVAVRETIL
+60 LVNHAGVAVRETIL

-133 PFIYEASGTETHY
+133 PFIYEASGTETHF
-146 TNLYDPDPRARH
+146 TNLYDPEPRARH
-158 IFNFQKPDT
+158 IFNFQRPET
-167 LARIIRDSENQEQA
+167 LARIIRESENQEQA

-186 VNNLPDTEGY
+186 VSNLPSTEGY
-196 DLRPASRRAVIAIE
+196 DLRPASRRAVVAIE
-210 KSLRENQHSRSLVQ
+210 KSLRDNQHSRSLVQ

-287 KLTGSGMVGS
+287 KLTSSGMVGS

-322 PNLDG
+322 PNLDS
-327 YIPDAPVEVQYSA
+327 YMPDAPVEVQYSA

-420 SEEGGLIEA
+420 SEDGGLIEA

-452 AYEASQL
+452 SYEASQL
-459 DRYVV
+459 NRYVV

-476 RDRLFT
+476 RDKLFS

-496 FAKDDNHA
+496 FAIDDNHA

-509 QVMQVFGK
+509 QVKEVFGK

-616 EHDFVDAAPLERSK
+616 EHDFVDAAPLERTK
-630 SASLKELL
+630 SVSLEKLL
-638 EKAATFM
+638 EKAATFT

-670 EELTALAGT
+670 AELTALAGT
-679 PIQNITQQLVK
+679 PLQEITQQLVK
-690 IADPDTLAGII
+690 IADPDTLVDIL
-701 ENAPLDKDGKRDTKK
+701 ENAPLDQEGKKDTKK
-716 AIADFIEEII
+716 AIADFIELII

-766 TKKAKSLVES
+766 ISKAKSLVES

-796 KPKSVTITYKEIK
+796 KPKHVGITYKEIK
-809 ELAERIRRPNP
+809 ELAERIRRPHP
-820 TWTVDVIWNAYLAL
+820 TWTVDVLWNAYLAL

-839 RKSSVHTTTDLVSL
+839 RKSAIHTTTDLVSL

-859 QMNELIPY
+859 QMNELVPY
-867 AQLVEERYAG
+867 AQLVEERYAA

-884 MGVKFTD
+884 LGVVFTD

-913 DLELSPFTERGG
+913 DLEMSPFTERGG
-925 SSGVEEAL
+925 TDGVLAEL
-933 GNSVTQIIES
+933 GKSVTDLIES

>member
-1 MIINGPPL
+1 MA
-9 IQLVHFLSICR
+9 
-20 HLGYL
+20 
-25 YPMSANLTPEE
+25 ANLNPEE
-36 RARILIDE
+36 RARVLIDE
-44 QLTQAGWVV
+44 QLIQAGWVI
-53 QDRKEID
+53 QDRQAID
-60 LVNHVGVAVRETIL
+60 LVNHVGVAVREVIME
-74 KNVAGRADYLLYL
+74 KWAGRADYVLYV
-87 NRKIVGVIEAK
+87 NRKMVGVIEAK
-98 PSGVTLTEVQ
+98 PQGTTLMAVQ
-108 WQSHRYSKGLDS
+108 WQSHKYSKGLTES
-120 EQSKVAVLHREEL
+120 QTQNAVLVGGEL
-133 PFIYEASGTETHY
+133 PFVFEASGSETNF
-146 TNLYDPDPRARH
+146 TNVYDPEPRARH
-158 IFNFQKPDT
+158 IFNFQKPET
-167 LARIIRDSENQEQA
+167 LARIIRESETQEKP

-186 VNNLPDTEGY
+186 VQALPDTEGY

-210 KSLRENQHSRSLVQ
+210 KSLKENQHSRSLVQ

-311 LKGQTVPDSDD
+311 LKGQTVTDNDD
-322 PNLDG
+322 LNLDG
-327 YIPDAPVEVQYSA
+327 FVPDAPVDVQYNP

-363 RGVIEYFDAHVVG
+363 RGVLDYFDAHVVG

-420 SEEGGLIEA
+420 SESGSTIEA
-429 KTVVPVMD
+429 GTVVPVLD
-437 KRSREQRLL
+437 KKTREQRLL
-446 QLDEDL
+446 QLDNEMPYSATD
-452 AYEASQL
+452 L
-459 DRYVV
+459 DRSVV

-471 ILETY
+471 VLETY

-526 YNSKDPKKLLQDFR
+526 YNAKDPKKLLQDFR

-559 VRAIECVFFMRDVR
+559 VKAIECVFFMRDVR

-616 EHDFVDAAPLERSK
+616 EHDFVDAAPLERTK
-630 SASLKELL
+630 TVPLKTLL
-638 EKAATFM
+638 EKAATFT

-664 LTPDEN
+664 LTPTEN
-670 EELTALAGT
+670 AELTALAGT
-679 PIQNITQQLVK
+679 PLQDITQQLVK

-701 ENAPLDKDGKRDTKK
+701 ENAPLDKDGKKDTKK
-716 AIADFIEEII
+716 AMSDFIEQII

-741 IRASHDLIFD
+741 IRLSHDLIFD

-766 TKKAKSLVES
+766 TSKAKSLVES

-796 KPKSVTITYKEIK
+796 KPKNVRITYKEIK
-809 ELAERIRRPNP
+809 ELSERIRRPHP
-820 TWTVDVIWNAYLAL
+820 TWTVDVLWNAYLAL
-834 EPTKV
+834 EPTNV
-839 RKSSVHTTTDLVSL
+839 RKSAVHTTTDLVSL

-859 QMNELIPY
+859 QMNELVPY

-913 DLELSPFTERGG
+913 DLEMSPFTERGG
-925 SSGVEEAL
+925 TDGVLAEL
-933 GNSVTQIIES
+933 GNSVTDLIAS

>member
-1 MIINGPPL
+1 MFASLN
-9 IQLVHFLSICR
+9 
-20 HLGYL
+20 
-25 YPMSANLTPEE
+25 PEE
-36 RARILIDE
+36 QARVLIDE
-44 QLTQAGWVV
+44 QLVAAGWVV
-53 QDRKEID
+53 QDREAID
-60 LVNHVGVAVRETIL
+60 LVNHVGVAVREVIMD
-74 KNVAGRADYLLYL
+74 KWAGRADYVLYL
-87 NRKIVGVIEAK
+87 NRKMVGVIEAK
-98 PSGVTLTEVQ
+98 PQGTTLMAVQ
-108 WQSHRYSKGLDS
+108 WQSHRYSKGLT
-120 EQSKVAVLHREEL
+120 ETQSKSAVLVDGEL
-133 PFIYEASGTETHY
+133 PFIYEASGSETNF
-146 TNLYDPDPRARH
+146 TNVYDPEPRARH
-158 IFNFQKPDT
+158 IFNFQKPET
-167 LARIIRDSENQEQA
+167 LARIIRESETQEKA

-186 VNNLPDTEGY
+186 VQSLPDTEGY

-210 KSLRENQHSRSLVQ
+210 KSLKDNQHSRSLVQ

-311 LKGQTVPDSDD
+311 LKGQTVTENDD
-322 PNLDG
+322 PNLDA
-327 YIPDAPVEVQYSA
+327 YIPDAPVEVQYNPD
-340 ELPPE
+340 LPPE

-420 SEEGGLIEA
+420 SESGSTIEA
-429 KTVVPVMD
+429 GTVVPVLD
-437 KRSREQRLL
+437 KKTREQRLM
-446 QLDEDL
+446 QLDNEM
-452 AYEASQL
+452 AYSATDL
-459 DRYVV
+459 DRSVV

-471 ILETY
+471 VLETF

-526 YNSKDPKKLLQDFR
+526 YNAKDPKKLLQDFR

-559 VRAIECVFFMRDVR
+559 VKAIECVFFMRDIR

-616 EHDFVDAAPLERSK
+616 EHEFVDAAPLERTK
-630 SASLKELL
+630 TVPLKTLL
-638 EKAATFM
+638 EKAATFT

-664 LTPDEN
+664 LTPTEN
-670 EELTALAGT
+670 AELTALAGT
-679 PIQNITQQLVK
+679 PLQEITQQLVK
-690 IADPDTLAGII
+690 IADQDTLAGII
-701 ENAPLDKDGKRDTKK
+701 ENAPFDVDGTKDTKK
-716 AIADFIEEII
+716 AMSDFIAQII
-726 TPIASNPQLRQRILE
+726 TPIASSPQLRQRILE
-741 IRASHDLIFD
+741 IRLSHDLIFD

-766 TKKAKSLVES
+766 TSKAKSLVES

-781 EDNKNEITAIQMLYS
+781 EENKNEITAIQMLYS
-796 KPKSVTITYKEIK
+796 KPKNVGITYKEIK
-809 ELAERIRRPNP
+809 ELAERIRRPHP
-820 TWTVDVIWNAYLAL
+820 TWTVDVLWNAYLAL

-839 RKSSVHTTTDLVSL
+839 RKSAVHTTTDLVSL

-859 QMNELIPY
+859 QMNELVPY

-884 MGVKFTD
+884 LGVKFTD

-913 DLELSPFTERGG
+913 DLEMSPFTERGG
-925 SSGVEEAL
+925 TDGVLAEL
-933 GNSVTQIIES
+933 GNSVTDLIES

>member
-1 MIINGPPL
+1 M
-9 IQLVHFLSICR
+9 FASLS
-20 HLGYL
+20 
-25 YPMSANLTPEE
+25 PEE
-36 RARILIDE
+36 QARVLIDE
-44 QLTQAGWVV
+44 QLVAAGWVV
-53 QDRKEID
+53 QDREAID
-60 LVNHVGVAVRETIL
+60 LVNHLGVAVREVIMQ
-74 KNVAGRADYLLYL
+74 KWAGRADYVLYL
-87 NRKIVGVIEAK
+87 DRKMVGVIEAK
-98 PSGVTLTEVQ
+98 PQGTTLMAVQ
-108 WQSHRYSKGLDS
+108 WQSHRYSKGLTES
-120 EQSKVAVLHREEL
+120 QLKSAVLVNGEL
-133 PFIYEASGTETHY
+133 PFIYEASGSETNF
-146 TNLYDPDPRARH
+146 TNVYDPEPRARH
-158 IFNFQKPDT
+158 IFNFQKPET
-167 LARIIRDSENQEQA
+167 LARIIRESEAQESA

-186 VNNLPDTEGY
+186 VQSLPDTEGY

-210 KSLRENQHSRSLVQ
+210 KSLKDNQHSRSLVQ

-246 GFNRV
+246 GFTRV

-311 LKGQTVPDSDD
+311 LKGQTVTDNDD

-327 YIPDAPVEVQYSA
+327 YVPDAPVEVQYNA
-340 ELPPE
+340 DLPPE

-363 RGVIEYFDAHVVG
+363 REVIEYFDAHVVG

-407 NVDFEVYRIKTKI
+407 NVDFEVYRIKTKM
-420 SEEGGLIEA
+420 SEAGGTIEA
-429 KTVVPVMD
+429 GTVVPVLD
-437 KRSREQRLL
+437 KRTREQRLEM
-446 QLDEDL
+446 LDEEIS
-452 AYEASQL
+452 YKASEL
-459 DRYVV
+459 DRSVV

-471 ILETY
+471 VLETY

-526 YNSKDPKKLLQDFR
+526 YNAKDPKKLLQDFR

-559 VRAIECVFFMRDVR
+559 VKAIECVFFMRDVR

-616 EHDFVDAAPLERSK
+616 EHDFVDAAPLERTK
-630 SASLKELL
+630 TVPLKTLL
-638 EKAATFM
+638 EKAATFT

-664 LTPDEN
+664 LTPTEN
-670 EELTALAGT
+670 AELTALAGT
-679 PIQNITQQLVK
+679 PLQDITQQLVK
-690 IADPDTLAGII
+690 IADPDTLAGVI
-701 ENAPLDKDGKRDTKK
+701 ENAPLDKDGKKDTKK
-716 AIADFIEEII
+716 AMSDFIEQLI

-741 IRASHDLIFD
+741 IRLSHDLIFD

-766 TKKAKSLVES
+766 TSKAKSLVES

-796 KPKSVTITYKEIK
+796 KPKNVSITYKEIK
-809 ELAERIRRPNP
+809 ELAERIRRPHP
-820 TWTVDVIWNAYLAL
+820 TWTIDVLWNAYLAL

-839 RKSSVHTTTDLVSL
+839 RKSAVHTTTDLVSL

-859 QMNELIPY
+859 QMNELVPY

-884 MGVKFTD
+884 LGVKFND

-913 DLELSPFTERGG
+913 DLEMSPFTERGG
-925 SSGVEEAL
+925 TDGVLAEL
-933 GNSVTQIIES
+933 GNSVSDLIES

>member
-1 MIINGPPL
+1 
-9 IQLVHFLSICR
+9 
-20 HLGYL
+20 
-25 YPMSANLTPEE
+25 MSTNLTPEE
-36 RARILIDE
+36 RARVLIDE

-53 QDRKEID
+53 QDRKNID
-60 LVNHVGVAVRETIL
+60 LVNYVGVAVRETIL

-87 NRKIVGVIEAK
+87 NRKIIGVIEAK

-108 WQSHRYSKGLDS
+108 WQSHRYSKGLDVD
-120 EQSKVAVLHREEL
+120 QAKVAVLHREEL

-146 TNLYDPDPRARH
+146 TNLYDPEPRARQ
-158 IFNFQKPDT
+158 IFNFQKPET
-167 LARIIRDSENQEQA
+167 LARIIRESANQNQA

-186 VNNLPDTEGY
+186 VHNLPNTEGY
-196 DLRPASRRAVIAIE
+196 DLRPASRRAIIAIE
-210 KSLRENQHSRSLVQ
+210 DSLKANQHSRSLVQ

-232 RMAVTESYRLLKHG
+232 RMAVTESYRLLKFG
-246 GFNRV
+246 GFTRV

-311 LKGQTVPDSDD
+311 LKGKTVPEDDD
-322 PNLDG
+322 PNIDS
-327 YIPDAPVEVQYSA
+327 YIPDAPVEVQYNP

-363 RGVIEYFDAHVVG
+363 RGVIEYFDAHIIG

-407 NVDFEVYRIKTKI
+407 NVDFEVYRIRTKI
-420 SEEGGLIEA
+420 SEKGATIEA
-429 KTVVPVMD
+429 GTIVPVLD
-437 KRSREQRLL
+437 KRTREQRLL
-446 QLDEDL
+446 ELDNDIPYTSNE
-452 AYEASQL
+452 L
-459 DRYVV
+459 DRSVV

-471 ILETY
+471 VLETY

-526 YNSKDPKKLLQDFR
+526 YNSKEPKKLLQDFR

-559 VRAIECVFFMRDVR
+559 VKAIECVFFMRDVR

-592 SFTSLTPDATHK
+592 SFTSLTPDSTHK
-604 ERFVI
+604 ARFVI

-616 EHDFVDAAPLERSK
+616 EHDFVDAAPLERNK
-630 SASLKELL
+630 TVPLKTLL
-638 EKAATFM
+638 EKAATFT

-656 RLARLSRE
+656 RLARLSR
-664 LTPDEN
+664 
-670 EELTALAGT
+670 
-679 PIQNITQQLVK
+679 
-690 IADPDTLAGII
+690 
-701 ENAPLDKDGKRDTKK
+701 
-716 AIADFIEEII
+716 
-726 TPIASNPQLRQRILE
+726 LR
-741 IRASHDLIFD
+741 S
-751 EGNKDELLDARGVVD
+751 
-766 TKKAKSLVES
+766 
-776 WIKYI
+776 
-781 EDNKNEITAIQMLYS
+781 
-796 KPKSVTITYKEIK
+796 
-809 ELAERIRRPNP
+809 
-820 TWTVDVIWNAYLAL
+820 
-834 EPTKV
+834 
-839 RKSSVHTTTDLVSL
+839 
-853 VRFTLG
+853 
-859 QMNELIPY
+859 
-867 AQLVEERYAG
+867 
-877 WLLQQEN
+877 
-884 MGVKFTD
+884 
-891 NQKWWLD
+891 
-898 RIKDA
+898 
-903 ISQSA
+903 
-908 HFDVK
+908 
-913 DLELSPFTERGG
+913 
-925 SSGVEEAL
+925 
-933 GNSVTQIIES
+933 
-943 MNMELAS
+943 

>member
-1 MIINGPPL
+1 MSTSLNPEEQARVL
-9 IQLVHFLSICR
+9 IDAQLV
-20 HLGYL
+20 
-25 YPMSANLTPEE
+25 A
-36 RARILIDE
+36 
-44 QLTQAGWVV
+44 AGWVV
-53 QDRKEID
+53 QDREAID
-60 LVNHVGVAVRETIL
+60 LVNHVGVAVREVIME
-74 KNVAGRADYLLYL
+74 KWAGRADYVLYI
-87 NRKIVGVIEAK
+87 NRKMVGVIEAK
-98 PSGVTLTEVQ
+98 PQGTTLMAVQ
-108 WQSHRYSKGLDS
+108 WQSHRYSKGLT
-120 EQSKVAVLHREEL
+120 ETQSKSAVLVDGEL
-133 PFIYEASGTETHY
+133 PFIYEASGSETNF
-146 TNLYDPDPRARH
+146 TNVYDPEPRARR
-158 IFNFQKPDT
+158 IFNFQKPET
-167 LARIIRDSENQEQA
+167 LARIIRGSENQKHA

-186 VNNLPDTEGY
+186 VQDLPDTEGY

-210 KSLRENQHSRSLVQ
+210 KSLKDNQHSRSLVQ

-246 GFNRV
+246 GFTRV

-311 LKGQTVPDSDD
+311 LKGQTVTDSDD

-327 YIPDAPVEVQYSA
+327 YIPDAPVEVQYNP

-420 SEEGGLIEA
+420 SESGSTIEA
-429 KTVVPVMD
+429 GTVVPVLD
-437 KRSREQRLL
+437 KKTREQRLM
-446 QLDEDL
+446 QLDEEMP
-452 AYEASQL
+452 YSASDL
-459 DRYVV
+459 DRSVL

-471 ILETY
+471 VLETF

-526 YNSKDPKKLLQDFR
+526 YNAKDPKKLLQDFR

-559 VRAIECVFFMRDVR
+559 VKAIECVFFMRDVR

-616 EHDFVDAAPLERSK
+616 EHDFVDAAPLERTK
-630 SASLKELL
+630 TVPLKTLL
-638 EKAATFM
+638 EKAATFT
-645 ITADETASLAS
+645 ITADEIASLAS

-664 LTPDEN
+664 LTPAEN
-670 EELTALAGT
+670 AELTALAGT
-679 PIQNITQQLVK
+679 PLQEITQQLVK
-690 IADPDTLAGII
+690 IADPDTLAGVI
-701 ENAPLDKDGKRDTKK
+701 ENAPLDAEGKKDTQK
-716 AIADFIEEII
+716 AMSDFIEQII

-741 IRASHDLIFD
+741 IRLSHDLIFD
-751 EGNKDELLDARGVVD
+751 EGSRDELLDARGVVD
-766 TKKAKSLVES
+766 TSKARNLVES
-776 WIKYI
+776 WIQYV

-796 KPKSVTITYKEIK
+796 KPKNVGITYKEIK
-809 ELAERIRRPNP
+809 DLAERIRRPHP
-820 TWTVDVIWNAYLAL
+820 TWTVDVLWNAYLAL
-834 EPTKV
+834 EPTRV
-839 RKSSVHTTTDLVSL
+839 RKSAVHTTTDLVSL
-853 VRFTLG
+853 VRFTLK
-859 QMNELIPY
+859 QMDELVPY

-884 MGVKFTD
+884 LGVKFTD

-913 DLELSPFTERGG
+913 DLEMSPFTERGG

-933 GNSVTQIIES
+933 GNAVTQIIES

>member
-1 MIINGPPL
+1 MSMSLNPEEQARVL
-9 IQLVHFLSICR
+9 IDAQLV
-20 HLGYL
+20 
-25 YPMSANLTPEE
+25 A
-36 RARILIDE
+36 
-44 QLTQAGWVV
+44 AGWVV
-53 QDRKEID
+53 QDREAID
-60 LVNHVGVAVRETIL
+60 LVNHVGVAVREVIME
-74 KNVAGRADYLLYL
+74 KWAGRADYVLYI
-87 NRKIVGVIEAK
+87 NRKMVGVIEAK
-98 PSGVTLTEVQ
+98 PQGTTLMAVQ
-108 WQSHRYSKGLDS
+108 WQSHRYSKGLT
-120 EQSKVAVLHREEL
+120 ETQSKSAVLVDGEL
-133 PFIYEASGTETHY
+133 PFIYEASGSETNF
-146 TNLYDPDPRARH
+146 TNVYDPEPRARR
-158 IFNFQKPDT
+158 IFNFQKPET
-167 LARIIRDSENQEQA
+167 LARIIRESENQKHA

-186 VNNLPDTEGY
+186 VQDLPDTEGY

-210 KSLRENQHSRSLVQ
+210 KSLKDNQHSRSLVQ

-246 GFNRV
+246 GFTRV

-311 LKGQTVPDSDD
+311 LKGQTVTDSDD

-327 YIPDAPVEVQYSA
+327 YIPDAPVEVQYNP

-420 SEEGGLIEA
+420 SESGSTIEA
-429 KTVVPVMD
+429 GTVVPVLD
-437 KRSREQRLL
+437 KKTREQRLM
-446 QLDEDL
+446 QLDEEMP
-452 AYEASQL
+452 YSASDL
-459 DRYVV
+459 DRSVL

-471 ILETY
+471 VLETF

-526 YNSKDPKKLLQDFR
+526 YNAKDPKKLLQDFR

-559 VRAIECVFFMRDVR
+559 VKAIECVFFMRDVR

-616 EHDFVDAAPLERSK
+616 EHDFVDAAPLERTK
-630 SASLKELL
+630 TVPLKTLL
-638 EKAATFM
+638 EKAATFT

-664 LTPDEN
+664 LTPAEN
-670 EELTALAGT
+670 AELTALAGT
-679 PIQNITQQLVK
+679 PLQEITQQLVK
-690 IADPDTLAGII
+690 IADPDILAGVI
-701 ENAPLDKDGKRDTKK
+701 ENAPLDAEGKKDTQK
-716 AIADFIEEII
+716 AMSDFIEQII
-726 TPIASNPQLRQRILE
+726 TPIGSNPQLRQRILE
-741 IRASHDLIFD
+741 IRQSHDLIFD
-751 EGNKDELLDARGVVD
+751 EGSRDELLDARGVVD
-766 TKKAKSLVES
+766 TSKARNLVES
-776 WIKYI
+776 WIQYV

-796 KPKSVTITYKEIK
+796 KPKNVGITYKEIK
-809 ELAERIRRPNP
+809 ELAERIRRPHP
-820 TWTVDVIWNAYLAL
+820 TWTVDVLWNAYLAL

-839 RKSSVHTTTDLVSL
+839 RKSAVHTTTDLVSL

-859 QMNELIPY
+859 QMDELVPY

-884 MGVKFTD
+884 LGAKFTD

-933 GNSVTQIIES
+933 GNTVTQIIES
-943 MNMELAS
+943 LNMELAS

>member
-1 MIINGPPL
+1 MFATLSPEEQARVL
-9 IQLVHFLSICR
+9 IDQQLV
-20 HLGYL
+20 
-25 YPMSANLTPEE
+25 A
-36 RARILIDE
+36 
-44 QLTQAGWVV
+44 AGWVV
-53 QDRKEID
+53 QDREAID
-60 LVNHVGVAVRETIL
+60 LVNHLGVAVREVIME
-74 KNVAGRADYLLYL
+74 KWAGRADYVLYL
-87 NRKIVGVIEAK
+87 DRKMVGVIEAK
-98 PSGVTLTEVQ
+98 PQGTTLMAVQ
-108 WQSHRYSKGLDS
+108 WQSHRYSKGLTES
-120 EQSKVAVLHREEL
+120 QSKSAVLVNGEL
-133 PFIYEASGTETHY
+133 PFIYEASGSETNF
-146 TNLYDPDPRARH
+146 TNVYDPEPRARH
-158 IFNFQKPDT
+158 IFNFQKPET
-167 LARIIRDSENQEQA
+167 LARIIRESENHEKA

-186 VNNLPDTEGY
+186 VQSLPDTEGY

-210 KSLRENQHSRSLVQ
+210 KSLKENQHSRSLVQ

-311 LKGQTVPDSDD
+311 LKGQTVTENDD

-327 YIPDAPVEVQYSA
+327 YVPEAPVEVQYNPD
-340 ELPPE
+340 LPPE

-420 SEEGGLIEA
+420 SESGSTIEA
-429 KTVVPVMD
+429 GTVVPVLD
-437 KRSREQRLL
+437 KKTREQRLL
-446 QLDEDL
+446 QLDHEMPYSATD
-452 AYEASQL
+452 L
-459 DRYVV
+459 DRSVV

-471 ILETY
+471 VLETY

-526 YNSKDPKKLLQDFR
+526 YNAKDPKKLLQDFR

-559 VRAIECVFFMRDVR
+559 VKAIECVFFMRDVR

-592 SFTSLTPDATHK
+592 SFTSLTPDAKHK

-616 EHDFVDAAPLERSK
+616 EHDFVDAAPLERTK
-630 SASLKELL
+630 TVPLKTLL
-638 EKAATFM
+638 EKAATFT

-664 LTPDEN
+664 LTPTEN
-670 EELTALAGT
+670 AELTALAGT
-679 PIQNITQQLVK
+679 PLQDITQQLVK
-690 IADPDTLAGII
+690 IADPDTLAGVI
-701 ENAPLDKDGKRDTKK
+701 ENAPLDKDGKKDTKK
-716 AIADFIEEII
+716 AMSDFIEQIV
-726 TPIASNPQLRQRILE
+726 TPIASNPHLRQRILE
-741 IRASHDLIFD
+741 IRLSHDLIFD

-766 TKKAKSLVES
+766 TSKAKSLVES

-796 KPKSVTITYKEIK
+796 KPKNVSITYKEIK
-809 ELAERIRRPNP
+809 ELSERIRRPHP
-820 TWTVDVIWNAYLAL
+820 TWTVDVLWNAYLAL

-839 RKSSVHTTTDLVSL
+839 RKSAVHTTTDLVSL

-859 QMNELIPY
+859 QMNELVPY

-877 WLLQQEN
+877 WLLQQGN
-884 MGVKFTD
+884 LGVKFTD

-908 HFDVK
+908 HFEVK
-913 DLELSPFTERGG
+913 DLEMSPFTERGG
-925 SSGVEEAL
+925 TDGLLAEL
-933 GNSVTQIIES
+933 GNTVTDLIQS